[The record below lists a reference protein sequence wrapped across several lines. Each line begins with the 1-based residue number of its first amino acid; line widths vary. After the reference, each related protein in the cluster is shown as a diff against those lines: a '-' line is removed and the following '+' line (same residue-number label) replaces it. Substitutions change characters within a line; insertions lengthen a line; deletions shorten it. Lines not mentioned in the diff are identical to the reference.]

1 VKNHEEPLDK
11 LVFIVDDEL
20 AISKLLAYWV
30 RDKWNYKIEVFY
42 NGEDMLKKLSNK
54 PDLILL
60 DIMLPGLDGI
70 ETLKRVKHFDE
81 NLPVIML
88 SAQGR
93 IEVALEALRFG
104 AYDYF
109 PKPIEIQRLEP
120 AVKNAIKNYDLTR
133 ELQNIKENV
142 KQEYNFSN
150 LISADGKMQD
160 VFKLV
165 TKVLN
170 NDITVLVYGESGTG
184 KELIARAI
192 HYNGN
197 RKDKPFVVVNC
208 ASIPRELLESE
219 LFGHEKG
226 AFTGAHQRKLGKFEI
241 ANDGTIFLDEVGEL
255 EMTLQAKLLRVIQEK
270 EFERVGGNDL
280 IKTDVR
286 IISATNR
293 DLKKAVENKEFREDL
308 YYRLNSFP
316 IIIPPLRQRKGD
328 VLVLAEYFI
337 ELFKKKLN
345 KELKGF
351 SRKSLKLIYDYDWP
365 GNVREMENTVERCVI
380 ISEGDYIDV
389 EDFPMHIKSGSEN
402 KKVDFS
408 GSFFDDSIII
418 PFEKI
423 KEEAIRHALKITEG
437 NIMEAAQRLD
447 LGRATIYRL
456 MEKFK
461 IEAKDFER
469 STQINKE

>member
-1 VKNHEEPLDK
+1 MDK

-70 ETLKRVKHFDE
+70 ETLKRVKQFDE

-316 IIIPPLRQRKGD
+316 I
-328 VLVLAEYFI
+328 
-337 ELFKKKLN
+337 
-345 KELKGF
+345 
-351 SRKSLKLIYDYDWP
+351 
-365 GNVREMENTVERCVI
+365 
-380 ISEGDYIDV
+380 
-389 EDFPMHIKSGSEN
+389 
-402 KKVDFS
+402 
-408 GSFFDDSIII
+408 
-418 PFEKI
+418 
-423 KEEAIRHALKITEG
+423 
-437 NIMEAAQRLD
+437 
-447 LGRATIYRL
+447 
-456 MEKFK
+456 
-461 IEAKDFER
+461 
-469 STQINKE
+469 

>member
-1 VKNHEEPLDK
+1 MDK

-20 AISKLLAYWV
+20 AISKLLSYWV
-30 RDKWNYKIEVFY
+30 RDKWNHKIEVFY
-42 NGEDMLKKLSNK
+42 NGEDMLKKLNLK

-70 ETLKRVKHFDE
+70 ETLKRVKQFDE

-93 IEVALEALRFG
+93 IEVALESLRFG

-120 AVKNAIKNYDLTR
+120 AVKNAIKNYDLVK
-133 ELQNIKENV
+133 ELQHVKENV
-142 KQEYNFSN
+142 KQEYSFSN
-150 LISADGKMQD
+150 IVSADGKMQD

-165 TKVLN
+165 SKVLN
-170 NDITVLVYGESGTG
+170 NDITVLIYGESGTG

-255 EMTLQAKLLRVIQEK
+255 EMTDRKS
-270 EFERVGGNDL
+270 
-280 IKTDVR
+280 T
-286 IISATNR
+286 
-293 DLKKAVENKEFREDL
+293 
-308 YYRLNSFP
+308 RLNS
-316 IIIPPLRQRKGD
+316 
-328 VLVLAEYFI
+328 
-337 ELFKKKLN
+337 
-345 KELKGF
+345 
-351 SRKSLKLIYDYDWP
+351 S
-365 GNVREMENTVERCVI
+365 
-380 ISEGDYIDV
+380 
-389 EDFPMHIKSGSEN
+389 H
-402 KKVDFS
+402 
-408 GSFFDDSIII
+408 
-418 PFEKI
+418 
-423 KEEAIRHALKITEG
+423 
-437 NIMEAAQRLD
+437 
-447 LGRATIYRL
+447 
-456 MEKFK
+456 
-461 IEAKDFER
+461 
-469 STQINKE
+469 